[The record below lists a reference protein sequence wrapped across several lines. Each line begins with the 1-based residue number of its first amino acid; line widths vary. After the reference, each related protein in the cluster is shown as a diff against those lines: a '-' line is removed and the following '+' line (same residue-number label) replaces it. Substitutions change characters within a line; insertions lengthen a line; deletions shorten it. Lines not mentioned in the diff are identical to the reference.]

1 MFCRTMRIVELK
13 DVDLNLLLVFN
24 QLRLERRVSA
34 VADTLGVTQ
43 PAVSN
48 ALARLRTL
56 FGDELFLRT
65 PRGMEPTPFAEQ
77 MAEPV
82 AAALGLID
90 SALNQR
96 SSFDPATSQRAFTI
110 AMTDIGEI
118 YFLPALM
125 AAMSLRAPGVRI
137 STVRNTAASLKDDM
151 ESGRVD
157 LAVGLL
163 PQLKAGFFQRRLF
176 KQRYVCLM
184 RQEHRLA
191 KRAFGLREFTAAE
204 HVVVASAG
212 TGHGMIDEWLER
224 AGIQRHARLAV
235 PHFVAVGHILRTTEM
250 IATVPEAFAEQV
262 AEPFGLVYRK
272 HPAALPDI
280 AINLFWHARN
290 HRDPSSQWLRSLM
303 VELFAH

>member
-1 MFCRTMRIVELK
+1 MELK

-24 QLRLERRVSA
+24 QLRIERRVSK
-34 VADTLGVTQ
+34 VANTLGVSQ

-65 PRGMEPTPFAEQ
+65 STGMEPTPFAEQ

-82 AAALGLID
+82 SAALVLID

-96 SSFDPATSQRAFTI
+96 TSFEPATSQRALTI

-125 AAMSLRAPGVRI
+125 AALSARAPGVRI
-137 STVRNTAASLKDDM
+137 STVRNTAASLQDDM
-151 ESGRVD
+151 ASGRVD

-184 RQEHRLA
+184 REGHRLS
-191 KRAFGLREFTAAE
+191 KRQFGLKEFVAAE

-212 TGHGMIDEWLER
+212 TGHGKIDEWLER
-224 AGIQRHARLAV
+224 AGVQRHARLAV
-235 PHFVAVGHILRTTEM
+235 PHFVAVGHILKTTDL

-262 AEPFGLVYRK
+262 ATPFGLVVRK

-290 HRDPSSQWLRSLM
+290 HRDPASQWLRALM
-303 VELFAH
+303 AELFAH